1 MSEKEEN
8 KENKDKKEIKSD
20 DKEIKNEEEEEYD
33 NEEEEEEEDDEDI
46 DDKNEKEIEKIEN
59 NKNISANEKIVD
71 KNEIQIK
78 ESNIEIY
85 ENIKNKEDNDIKTE
99 DKEQSINKEKK
110 ETNQENKTDENII
123 GDENK
128 NHEIK
133 QIEASKTIINETE
146 NTKIKEKVNEIKNE
160 IEVSQKLI
168 NENKK
173 EIKEKEKNISSPKK
187 EEKSFRPHYVFY
199 YKPYKRVG
207 GSDSNNVSSMTYFN
221 GQGKDRPNYQFYCSY
236 GSSKSSSIKQKTNNT
251 KEKEINNSPIG
262 IASTSKI
269 SQKNKSYIPSSRT
282 ETKNSKTVNIFKPV
296 PKTIVPAKKY
306 IDKFQE
312 NKKEENKKTN
322 DINYRYITSNSYQRN
337 KNENIN
343 QPKKYYAKCPH
354 CNFVL
359 NDEVEVKKYYN
370 NLNHNNNDKNKINNY
385 TYNNKRKINIQNK
398 NNENNKTYDF
408 SSYNS
413 GSKKDK
419 H

>member
-1 MSEKEEN
+1 MLIISSTRILSFI
-8 KENKDKKEIKSD
+8 EIFSHVKYNQI
-20 DKEIKNEEEEEYD
+20 EVR
-33 NEEEEEEEDDEDI
+33 
-46 DDKNEKEIEKIEN
+46 NEKSTEFNQLIFDHIFNVLTAQPYNNQKQPDLIIELLNEGCRQITAECKTPGEQNIIRQSITEIEKIED

-78 ESNIEIY
+78 ESSIEIK

-110 ETNQENKTDENII
+110 ETNQENKTDENIN

-146 NTKIKEKVNEIKNE
+146 INEIKEKVNEIKNE

-173 EIKEKEKNISSPKK
+173 EIKEKEKNTSSPKK

-236 GSSKSSSIKQKTNNT
+236 GSSKSSSINQKTNNN

-269 SQKNKSYIPSSRT
+269 SQKNKSYIPFSRT

-312 NKKEENKKTN
+312 N
-322 DINYRYITSNSYQRN
+322 
-337 KNENIN
+337 
-343 QPKKYYAKCPH
+343 
-354 CNFVL
+354 
-359 NDEVEVKKYYN
+359 
-370 NLNHNNNDKNKINNY
+370 NHN
-385 TYNNKRKINIQNK
+385 
-398 NNENNKTYDF
+398 
-408 SSYNS
+408 
-413 GSKKDK
+413 